1 MKIVIIIY
9 VVSWFILL
17 AFYIATHFGKKNN
30 HSSEKEPWH
39 LYAIIIAFAPL
50 IVLYI
55 PYLLISSSIEKKR
68 KKAVKEQEQREAE
81 ENANKQRA
89 SQEIQAAINEQ
100 QEEFILCPMVH
111 LFMLKNARKKI
122 PEIQANSMWKRQKE
136 SIIKI
141 YGILSRQKTPSM
153 GHGKPIF
160 YIRFGIFSLYGG
172 MRIIAAVSICFLKRM
187 QTASNFFLFL
197 KENGDSQ

>member
-55 PYLLISSSIEKKR
+55 PSLLISSSVEKKR
-68 KKAVKEQEQREAE
+68 KKVVKEQEQREAE

-89 SQEIQAAINEQ
+89 SQEIKAAIIEQ
-100 QEEFILCPMVH
+100 QEEFTYDH
-111 LFMLKNARKKI
+111 
-122 PEIQANSMWKRQKE
+122 SM
-136 SIIKI
+136 
-141 YGILSRQKTPSM
+141 
-153 GHGKPIF
+153 
-160 YIRFGIFSLYGG
+160 
-172 MRIIAAVSICFLKRM
+172 IA
-187 QTASNFFLFL
+187 QTLL
-197 KENGDSQ
+197 L